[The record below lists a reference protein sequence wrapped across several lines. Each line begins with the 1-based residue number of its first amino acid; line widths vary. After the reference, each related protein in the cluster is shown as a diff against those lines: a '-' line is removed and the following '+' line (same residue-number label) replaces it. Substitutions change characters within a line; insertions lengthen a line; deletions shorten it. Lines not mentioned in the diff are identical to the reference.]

1 MTLKAGRLGIGT
13 SEPRAALDVRGDVR
27 FSNVPHIYATD
38 DGTYDGANG
47 AYINFDRVE
56 SSNGIV
62 LVGTDGTFKITE
74 QAGAGV
80 YYVDGSVSFH
90 QSNGTEVRNLV
101 LKIYLNGVSHHS
113 NNRNYGLTAMKHV
126 TGSTYSDLGVTALVK
141 CNVGDTIRLYGISN
155 SSSINV
161 HTPNNKMVIFKVQST

>member
-38 DGTYDGANG
+38 DGTYDAANG

-56 SSNGIV
+56 SSNGIT
-62 LVGTDGTFKITE
+62 LIGTDGTFKITE

-90 QSNGTEVRNLV
+90 QSNGTEIRNLQ
-101 LKIYLNGVSHHS
+101 LYIYLNGVNHHS
-113 NNRNYGLTAMKHV
+113 NSRQYGLTAMKHV

-141 CNVGDTIRLYGISN
+141 CNVGDTIRLYGVSG
-155 SSSINV
+155 SSSITV
-161 HTPNNKMVIFKVQST
+161 HTPNNKIVIFKVQST